1 LIWILEIVL
10 INEVDPSSKL
20 MTQIMRSKYNI
31 KSKPEKIIMLNSQ
44 STKIVMN
51 KIEKKNS
58 TKKGI

>member
-1 LIWILEIVL
+1 
-10 INEVDPSSKL
+10 
-20 MTQIMRSKYNI
+20 MRSKYNI

-44 STKIVMN
+44 PTKIVMD

>member
-1 LIWILEIVL
+1 
-10 INEVDPSSKL
+10 

-51 KIEKKNS
+51 KIEKKNQQ
-58 TKKGI
+58 KKAYKIKLKK